1 MITPKFTV
9 SQDNDTVTI
18 VIKAPHIKTQN
29 VDFEVDGAVFKFN
42 LKPYFLRLTF
52 PGNVVD
58 DERAK
63 ATYNVGEGELTV
75 VLPKETPG
83 EDFPD
88 LDMLTKLLVRKGDL
102 STDKQIKRPLIEVIS
117 SGETLEGTRQV
128 ERDEDFDWEM
138 PQEIRQEI
146 FSEVRYG
153 FNNRYSGFFNHVQET
168 ANDVLDVYDPE
179 HATLEQRRE
188 NRIQREN
195 SKFDDE
201 YYMSDFM
208 TEEEIQHILKY
219 KTQWWNELRAIQ
231 KAEKDNASKK
241 AKVTPTPVPASAIIT
256 TPADST
262 TPTPTKPAAS
272 TTFTSTLFANPTK
285 PLTPSIF
292 NIVKDDSDD
301 ATNPADAFGLK
312 EISTKKTA
320 PSMNSGIGIS
330 SSSSGL
336 ILDLEPSKPSPA
348 ATSVVTLESDSKPFI
363 STIEPLIDE
372 SEPVKHLAG
381 HSIEV
386 IDSSKLN
393 SDLTDGIAE
402 LNLSGEDSS
411 VPVKPFSTKEQ
422 ELMRDLPRREYIL
435 ENTKSTYLT
444 LIDIL
449 FAYSYDLRTSEG
461 DTSVETAWTI
471 CKLSPS
477 MAALDQFTT
486 LKETLLASFRRALA
500 YPLNRNWNLALKV
513 LQDVYVILKLGRRGI
528 LRALLAIKEVLDHD
542 DVYYIYSK
550 MFIEDYCVWIQSS
563 SEKVIRTL
571 AHELHHFKLDK
582 SELGWHLE
590 ELEALAQE
598 TPEEEEEEEESDEES
613 DDDSDDSDDSS
624 DDSDSDDD
632 SDDDDDDDDEKKEE
646 KKEDDSTRVN
656 EDESIFVH
664 EGPRPKI
671 IEL

>member
-75 VLPKETPG
+75 ILPKETPG

-88 LDMLTKLLVRKGDL
+88 LDMITKLLVRKGDL

-117 SGETLEGTRQV
+117 SGETLEGTQQV
-128 ERDEDFDWEM
+128 EKDEDFDWEM

-231 KAEKDNASKK
+231 KAEKDNASRK
-241 AKVTPTPVPASAIIT
+241 AKAAPTPAPASGIIT
-256 TPADST
+256 TPVEST
-262 TPTPTKPAAS
+262 TLTPAKPTAS

-292 NIVKDDSDD
+292 NIVKDDSED
-301 ATNPADAFGLK
+301 ATTPADAFGLK
-312 EISTKKTA
+312 EISTKKTT
-320 PSMNSGIGIS
+320 SSIISEVGS
-330 SSSSGL
+330 SSSNSGL

-348 ATSVVTLESDSKPFI
+348 ATSAATLESDSEALI

-372 SEPVKHLAG
+372 SEPAKHLAG

-411 VPVKPFSTKEQ
+411 VPVKPFSPKEQ

-542 DVYYIYSK
+542 DIYYIYSK
-550 MFIEDYCVWIQSS
+550 MFIEDYCVWIQSA

-582 SELGWHLE
+582 SELEWHLE
-590 ELEALAQE
+590 GLEALAQE
-598 TPEEEEEEEESDEES
+598 TPEEEEEEEEPEEES

-632 SDDDDDDDDEKKEE
+632 SEDEEEEEKTKEKKEE
-646 KKEDDSTRVN
+646 DSKSAK
-656 EDESIFVH
+656 EDESIFMH

>member
-75 VLPKETPG
+75 ILPKETPG

-102 STDKQIKRPLIEVIS
+102 STDKQIKRPLIEVIG

-128 ERDEDFDWEM
+128 EKDEDFDWEM
-138 PQEIRQEI
+138 PQEIRQEVI
-146 FSEVRYG
+146 RMKHTGSWVRYG
-153 FNNRYSGFFNHVQET
+153 FNNRYSGFFTHVQET

-219 KTQWWNELRAIQ
+219 KTQWWNELQ
-231 KAEKDNASKK
+231 
-241 AKVTPTPVPASAIIT
+241 
-256 TPADST
+256 
-262 TPTPTKPAAS
+262 
-272 TTFTSTLFANPTK
+272 
-285 PLTPSIF
+285 
-292 NIVKDDSDD
+292 
-301 ATNPADAFGLK
+301 
-312 EISTKKTA
+312 
-320 PSMNSGIGIS
+320 M
-330 SSSSGL
+330 
-336 ILDLEPSKPSPA
+336 
-348 ATSVVTLESDSKPFI
+348 
-363 STIEPLIDE
+363 
-372 SEPVKHLAG
+372 
-381 HSIEV
+381 
-386 IDSSKLN
+386 
-393 SDLTDGIAE
+393 
-402 LNLSGEDSS
+402 NLSGEDSS
-411 VPVKPFSTKEQ
+411 VPVKPFSAKEQ

-435 ENTKSTYLT
+435 ENTKSAYLT

-477 MAALDQFTT
+477 IAALDQFTT

-500 YPLNRNWNLALKV
+500 YPLNRNWNLAEKV

-528 LRALLAIKEVLDHD
+528 LRALLAIKDVLDHD
-542 DVYYIYSK
+542 DIYYIYSK
-550 MFIEDYCVWIQSS
+550 MFVEDYCVWIQSA

-590 ELEALAQE
+590 ELEALAKE
-598 TPEEEEEEEESDEES
+598 TPEEEEEEEEES
-613 DDDSDDSDDSS
+613 EDDSDDDSDDSS

-632 SDDDDDDDDEKKEE
+632 SDEDESEDEEDEGKKEE
-646 KKEDDSTRVN
+646 EKNDSIRVN